1 MQPPVRPGH
10 ARQAEL
16 SREVARRR
24 GVDATALLAAEA
36 LLRHP
41 DLSARL
47 APAAAAATRLDLTA
61 SSAAAGGGTAP
72 TPAFILQAS
81 AYPSHADLLSW
92 AAAAAASLRRAPAA
106 GVTPQPPLGVL
117 AAQLTHGSMGRL
129 SGQPVVDDWGCLRA
143 MVAAWA
149 DTCGPMD
156 QYGMRHT
163 RLLANLCNAGV
174 DPGLL
179 PGALREAAAVGAG
192 GLCGSDEAAGAV
204 S

>member
-1 MQPPVRPGH
+1 M
-10 ARQAEL
+10 
-16 SREVARRR
+16 
-24 GVDATALLAAEA
+24 DATALLAAEA

-41 DLSARL
+41 ALSSRL
-47 APAAAAATRLDLTA
+47 SPAAAAATRLDLTA
-61 SSAAAGGGTAP
+61 TAAAAGGGTAP

-92 AAAAAASLRRAPAA
+92 AAAAAAGLLRAPAV
-106 GVTPQPPLGVL
+106 GVTSQPPLGVL
-117 AAQLTHGSMGRL
+117 AAQLTHGSMGRV

-143 MVAAWA
+143 MVAAWS

-174 DPGLL
+174 APGQLQ
-179 PGALREAAAVGAG
+179 GALREAAAGAG
-192 GLCGSDEAAGAV
+192 GLCGSDEAAAAV